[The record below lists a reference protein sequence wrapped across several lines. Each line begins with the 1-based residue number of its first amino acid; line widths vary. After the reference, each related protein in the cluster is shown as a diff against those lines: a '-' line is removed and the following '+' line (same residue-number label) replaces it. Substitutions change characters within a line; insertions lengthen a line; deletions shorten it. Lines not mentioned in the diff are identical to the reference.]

1 MRKEQTMRKLIV
13 LAGACGLFVALALA
27 PTSVAGQAVTQT
39 LTPPPPPEYTC
50 ATGSVTICHAKD
62 SFAYGASDTGL
73 VCGSGASAF
82 DIFDSAT
89 VTETKTR
96 FYDRNGNL
104 TERVFHQQ
112 YSGGEFSNPQ
122 TGAVVPYTQHDT
134 ITDVLAVPGDL
145 STATET
151 TVGESIFRD
160 PVTHEVVNLNAGRV
174 VRAPDG
180 TLEFRAGPQAFADY
194 FGGDASAFDQL
205 CAALGA

>member
-1 MRKEQTMRKLIV
+1 MRKLIV
-13 LAGACGLFVALALA
+13 LAGACALFVPLALV

-39 LTPPPPPEYTC
+39 LNPPPPPEYTC
-50 ATGSVTICHAKD
+50 QAMAAVTVCHAQD

-73 VCGSGASAF
+73 VCGSGANAF
-82 DIFDSAT
+82 DIFDSAA
-89 VTETKTR
+89 VAETKTR

-104 TERVFHQQ
+104 TERLVHQD

-134 ITDVLAVPGDL
+134 ITNVLAVPGDL

-151 TVGESIFRD
+151 TLGENIFRD
-160 PVTHEVVNLNAGRV
+160 PVTHQVVNLNAGRV

-180 TLEFRAGPQAFADY
+180 SLEFRAGPQAFADY
-194 FGGDASAFDQL
+194 FGGDTSAFDQL
-205 CAALGA
+205 CAALAAS